1 MTEVEKMHIIG
12 AQLAEKLKA
21 EMLVEAPG
29 IKTVSFDSIVACDMM
44 SDLLSMMNHGGGD
57 SGVSALLTGL
67 TNKQVVRTAEMVD
80 IKLIVFANGKRPL
93 AETIEL
99 AERCGISLA
108 STEYTMFRSCGI
120 LFECGMKDVGGSN

>member
-1 MTEVEKMHIIG
+1 MNISG
-12 AQLAEKLKA
+12 AQLTENLKA
-21 EMLVEAPG
+21 EMMVEAPG
-29 IKTVSFDSIVACDMM
+29 VKNASFDYIVACDMM
-44 SDLLSMMNHGGGD
+44 SDLLSMMNHGGGE
-57 SGVSALLTGL
+57 SGAAVLLTGL

-108 STEYTMFRSCGI
+108 STEYTMFRSCAI